1 MYALRIDDAGRQEQH
16 IALAEQIFRTH
27 LVKNRAAVDFAGHLE
42 SNACR
47 NIGFN
52 QAGNDIHAWALG
64 GKNQM
69 DAGCA
74 CFLGKTG
81 NQFFD
86 FLACSHHQIGK
97 LIYHDHD
104 KRQFLQWFRIFRRE
118 AERAADFFATSGGF
132 GNFLV
137 ETGKVA
143 HAHKAHQAVAFFH
156 FVDAPVQRVCGQLHI
171 GYDRGEQ
178 VRNAF
183 VNAQFQ
189 HFRVNHN
196 HAHVFRRCF
205 EEHGQNHGVH
215 AYGFT
220 RTGRTGNQ
228 QMRRFGQVG
237 DDRLAGDV
245 LAEREGQFGFGLGKC
260 RRIEDF
266 AQADHLA
273 FRIRQFQAHAGFAGD
288 GFHHADGS
296 HAKRARQVFFKVQNG
311 TAAYA
316 DIRLNFVAR
325 NDRAGIGVHHF
336 DFNFELGQFFFDGNA
351 VFQQLFFSLR
361 GAWVKLRRQEQGSG
375 R

>member
-1 MYALRIDDAGRQEQH
+1 M
-16 IALAEQIFRTH
+16 
-27 LVKNRAAVDFAGHLE
+27 
-42 SNACR
+42 
-47 NIGFN
+47 
-52 QAGNDIHAWALG
+52 
-64 GKNQM
+64 
-69 DAGCA
+69 
-74 CFLGKTG
+74 
-81 NQFFD
+81 
-86 FLACSHHQIGK
+86 
-97 LIYHDHD
+97 
-104 KRQFLQWFRIFRRE
+104 
-118 AERAADFFATSGGF
+118 
-132 GNFLV
+132 
-137 ETGKVA
+137 
-143 HAHKAHQAVAFFH
+143 
-156 FVDAPVQRVCGQLHI
+156 
-171 GYDRGEQ
+171 
-178 VRNAF
+178 RNAF

-237 DDRLAGDV
+237 NHRLAGDV
-245 LAEREGQFGFGLGKC
+245 LAEREGQFGFGLGK
-260 RRIEDF
+260 RRRVEDF

-296 HAKRARQVFFKVQNG
+296 YAKRARQVFFKVQNG
-311 TAAYA
+311 TAAHA
-316 DIRLNFVAR
+316 DIRFNLITC

-361 GAWVKLRRQEQGSG
+361 GARVKLWRQKQGSG
-375 R
+375 RQKRIGRCC

>member
-1 MYALRIDDAGRQEQH
+1 M
-16 IALAEQIFRTH
+16 
-27 LVKNRAAVDFAGHLE
+27 VKNRAAVDFAGHLE
-42 SNACR
+42 GNACR

-64 GKNQM
+64 SKNQM
-69 DAGCA
+69 DTGCA
-74 CFLGKTG
+74 CFLGEAG
-81 NQFFD
+81 NQFFN
-86 FLACSHHQIGK
+86 FFACSHHQVGK

-104 KRQFLQWFRIFRRE
+104 KRQFLQWLRVFRRE
-118 AERAADFFATSGGF
+118 AERAADFFATRGGF

-156 FVDAPVQRVCGQLHI
+156 FVDAPVQGICCQFHI
-171 GYDRGEQ
+171 GHDRGKQ

-183 VNAQFQ
+183 VNAQLQ

-196 HAHVFRRCF
+196 HAYVFRRCF

-215 AYGFT
+215 AYGLT

-228 QMRRFGQVG
+228 QMRRFSQVCHN
-237 DDRLAGDV
+237 RLAGNV
-245 LAEREGQFGFGLGKC
+245 LAEGQGQFRFGFGKR

-296 HAKRARQVFFKVQNG
+296 HAK
-311 TAAYA
+311 
-316 DIRLNFVAR
+316 
-325 NDRAGIGVHHF
+325 
-336 DFNFELGQFFFDGNA
+336 
-351 VFQQLFFSLR
+351 
-361 GAWVKLRRQEQGSG
+361 
-375 R
+375 